1 MSTRRP
7 SAAKW
12 RRASLF
18 ALVLAS
24 ISACFVSVPAF
35 SQLPTAQQVAGQ
47 ITLGWNLG
55 NTLEAQC
62 GETAWGNPTV
72 SQAFVNSVKAAGFNA
87 IRIPAAWDCHTSNG
101 TIDPNWI
108 ARVKQVVDYAYNQ
121 NMYVVLNIHWDGG
134 WLEEHPLYSHQQA
147 VNQKQTNYWTQ
158 IANYFKNYN
167 ERLLF
172 AGTNEV
178 HANYNEPTNEHI
190 TVQQSYN
197 QTFVNAV
204 RATGGNNSSRTL
216 VVQTYNTSWEWG
228 MKYFSMPSDSIAN
241 RLMVEI
247 HFYDPY
253 DFTLNPNGPC
263 LAWGS
268 PNPQYSQCS
277 WGQESFVDSVFSQVR
292 NKWVNNAIPVM
303 IGEYGVATRANLHT
317 ASRQYWNEYIN
328 RSAKNNGIKTFYW
341 DNGVQPSS
349 TNGFALFNRST
360 GAVTDQG
367 VVDAIKRG
375 YNSGGGGSGIIANGT
390 YRIVSRHSG
399 KAVDVQGAATNDGA
413 NVHQWGYFGGNN
425 QRWTLTHLGS
435 NVYQIMGVAS
445 GKALEVASTS
455 TANGTNVDIRTY
467 TGANNQRWTI
477 SATSGGY
484 YRLTPVSSSGS
495 ALDVSGV
502 STADGANI
510 HQWSWTGGNNQQ
522 WAIQAP

>member
-12 RRASLF
+12 RSASLF
-18 ALVLAS
+18 ALLAS
-24 ISACFVSVPAF
+24 ISAFFVSAPAY
-35 SQLPTAQQVAGQ
+35 SQLPTAQQVASQ
-47 ITLGWNLG
+47 ITLGWNIG

-62 GETAWGNPTV
+62 GETAWGNPAV
-72 SQAFVNSVKAAGFNA
+72 SQTLINAVKAAGFNA
-87 IRIPAAWDCHTSNG
+87 VRIPAAWDCHAPNG
-101 TIDPNWI
+101 TIDSAWI

-134 WLEEHPLYSHQQA
+134 WLEEHPLYSHQQS
-147 VNQKQTNYWTQ
+147 VNQKQNNYWTQ

-178 HANYNEPTNEHI
+178 HANYNEPTTENN
-190 TVQQSYN
+190 TVQQSFN

-204 RATGGNNSSRTL
+204 RASGGNNSSRTL
-216 VVQTYNTSWEWG
+216 VVQSYNTSWEWG
-228 MKYFSMPSDSIAN
+228 IKYLAMPSDSIAN
-241 RLMVEI
+241 RLMVEL

-253 DFTLNPNGPC
+253 DYTLNQSGPC

-268 PNPQYSQCS
+268 PYTQYSQCS
-277 WGQESFVDSVFSQVR
+277 WAQESWIDSVFSQVR
-292 NKWVNNAIPVM
+292 NKWVNNGIPVI
-303 IGEYGVATRANLHT
+303 IGEYGVATRSNLNLS
-317 ASRQYWNEYIN
+317 SRQYWNEYIN
-328 RSAKNNGIKTFYW
+328 KSAKTNGIKTFYW
-341 DNGVQPSS
+341 DNGVQPSE
-349 TNGFALFNRST
+349 TNGFALFNRGT

-375 YNSGGGGSGIIANGT
+375 FNGGGGGIIANGT
-390 YRIVSRHSG
+390 YRIIARHSG

-413 NVHQWGYFGGNN
+413 NVHQWTYYGGNN

-435 NVYQIMGVAS
+435 NVYQITGVAS

-455 TANGTNVDIRTY
+455 TANGTNVDIRGY
-467 TGANNQRWTI
+467 NGANNQRWTI

-484 YRLTPVSSSGS
+484 YRLSPVSSSGS

-502 STADGANI
+502 SSNDGANI
-510 HQWSWTGGNNQQ
+510 QQWSWTGGNNQQ

>member
-12 RRASLF
+12 RSASLF
-18 ALVLAS
+18 ALMLAS
-24 ISACFVSVPAF
+24 ISACFVSAPAY

-55 NTLEAQC
+55 NTMEAQC

-72 SQAFVNSVKAAGFNA
+72 SQAFVNAVKAAGFNA
-87 IRIPAAWDCHTSNG
+87 IRIPAAWDCHASNG
-101 TIDPNWI
+101 TIDANWM
-108 ARVKQVVDYAYNQ
+108 ARVKQVVDYAYSQ

-134 WLEEHPLYSHQQA
+134 WLEEHPLYSYQQA
-147 VNQKQTNYWTQ
+147 VNQKQNSYWTQ

-178 HANYNEPTNEHI
+178 HADYGTPTTEHI

-204 RATGGNNSSRTL
+204 RATGGNNASRTL
-216 VVQTYNTSWEWG
+216 VVQTYNTNANFGLS
-228 MKYFSMPSDSIAN
+228 YFSLPSDSASN

-247 HFYDPY
+247 HYYDPY
-253 DFTLNPNGPC
+253 DFTLNANGPC

-268 PNPQYSQCS
+268 PYPQYSQCS
-277 WGQESFVDSVFSQVR
+277 WAQEAYVDDLFSRVK
-292 NKWVNNAIPVM
+292 NKWVNAGVPVI
-303 IGEYGVATRANLHT
+303 IGEYGAFPRSGVNE

-328 RSAKNNGIKTFYW
+328 RSAKNNGIKTFLW
-341 DNGVQPSS
+341 DTGGVI
-349 TNGFALFNRST
+349 NRNT

-367 VVDAIKRG
+367 VLDAIKRG
-375 YNSGGGGSGIIANGT
+375 AGIGGGGAIIANGT
-390 YRIVSRHSG
+390 YRIVARHSG
-399 KAVDVQGAATNDGA
+399 KALDVNAHGTTDGS
-413 NVHQWGYFGGNN
+413 NVIQWAYGGGNN
-425 QRWTLTHLGS
+425 QRWTLTNLGN
-435 NVYQIMGVAS
+435 NVYRIVGVES
-445 GKALEVASTS
+445 GKSLEVASTS
-455 TANGTNVDIRTY
+455 TANGTNVDIRTDS
-467 TGANNQRWTI
+467 GANNQKWTI

-484 YRLTPVSSSGS
+484 YRLTPASSSGS

-502 STADGANI
+502 STADGANVQ
-510 HQWSWTGGNNQQ
+510 QWSWTGGNNQQ